1 MEPLQEQRAGFLRR
15 RRRQA
20 FCLDCL
26 AAELDLAHR
35 ETRETVAAVALVV
48 PDVQYVTLCSRC
60 GARSGLNS
68 VVGAHAA

>member
-1 MEPLQEQRAGFLRR
+1 MEPLQERLAGFLRSR
-15 RRRQA
+15 PGQA

-26 AAELDLAHR
+26 AAEFDLPHA
-35 ETRETVAAVALVV
+35 ETREAVAAVALVV